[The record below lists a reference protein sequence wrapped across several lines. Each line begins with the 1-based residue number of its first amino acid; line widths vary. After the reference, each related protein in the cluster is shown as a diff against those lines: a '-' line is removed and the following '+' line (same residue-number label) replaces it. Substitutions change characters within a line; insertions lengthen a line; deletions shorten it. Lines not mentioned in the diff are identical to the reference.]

1 MNLKLQLETSAPR
14 LERSS
19 FCATKWNKKAGV
31 EDGKGA
37 QITIIIDITQN
48 PSIMNTIPSISAFH
62 RLLSLPEPKH
72 PLVSVINLSESVF
85 LEDEVWKGFVNRFYC
100 VALKREAKGKIRY
113 GQQHYDYDKGVLSFT
128 APNQVQYLDL
138 EKMDCDS
145 NGFLLIFH
153 PDILLKHPLNQI
165 ISGYGFFS
173 YAVNEAL
180 HLSEDEE
187 NNLIEI
193 LHKIDRECQHIDR
206 HTQEIILSQIDLLLN
221 YSNRFYERQFIT
233 RKNSNHQL
241 LVKFEKFMNDYF
253 ENDSDEKGLLTVH
266 HIAEAMNLSPNYLS
280 DLLRIQTGQNT
291 QQHIHEK
298 LISKA
303 KEKLSTTELSV
314 GEIAYQ
320 LGFEH
325 AQSFSTLFK
334 KKTEMSPLAF
344 RRSFN

>member
-1 MNLKLQLETSAPR
+1 
-14 LERSS
+14 
-19 FCATKWNKKAGV
+19 
-31 EDGKGA
+31 
-37 QITIIIDITQN
+37 
-48 PSIMNTIPSISAFH
+48 MNTIASISKFH
-62 RLLSLPEPKH
+62 QLLSLPEPKH
-72 PLVSVINLSESVF
+72 PLISVINLSESIF
-85 LEDEVWKGFVNRFYC
+85 LEDEIWKGFVNRFYC
-100 VALKREAKGKIRY
+100 VALKRNATGKIRY

-138 EKMDCDS
+138 QNVQCDS
-145 NGFLLIFH
+145 NGYLLIFH
-153 PDILLKHPLNQI
+153 EDFLLKHSLANT
-165 ISGYGFFS
+165 ISSYGFFS

-193 LHKIDRECQHIDR
+193 FHKIDKECQHIDQ
-206 HTQEIILSQIDLLLN
+206 HTQEIILSQIELLLN
-221 YSNRFYERQFIT
+221 YSKRFYERQFIT
-233 RKNSNHQL
+233 RKSGNHQL
-241 LVKFEKFMNDYF
+241 LTKFETYLNDYF
-253 ENDSDEKGLLTVH
+253 ENSSSGKGLLTVH
-266 HIAEAMNLSPNYLS
+266 QIAEAMNISSNYLS

-314 GEIAYQ
+314 SEIAYE

-334 KKTEMSPLAF
+334 KKTKLSPLEF
-344 RRSFN
+344 RQSFN